1 MRINFDLANK
11 EATFEHN
18 GECVYSDICVIRA
31 QQWMS
36 AVVSNVSIGV
46 ETYSFAWK
54 TCFKQQNVEV
64 CTYDA
69 RDKIPCK
76 IVAAWSYRSE
86 CPIEHYGLEGCVTVT
101 GSPYGNWCN

>member
-1 MRINFDLANK
+1 MRINFDLTNK
-11 EATFEHN
+11 EVMFEHN
-18 GECVYSDICVIRA
+18 GERVSSDICVIKTP
-31 QQWMS
+31 QWMA

-46 ETYSFAWK
+46 ETYSIAWK

-64 CTYDA
+64 CIHNA
-69 RDKIPCK
+69 RDKTPCK

-86 CPIEHYGLEGCVTVT
+86 CPIEHYGLEGCVKVT